1 MALKTDYILDE
12 TDHLILEL
20 LQRNARLTMRELG
33 EKVNMSAQGVSERV
47 KRLEERG
54 IITGYH
60 ASICLDKL
68 DKKVHGYILVAN
80 LPYQKLDEFYRL
92 IRETPEL
99 YCAET
104 VVSGG
109 QEAMLKVAC
118 SDTNRLMEI
127 SRSFYPFCTATTAHL
142 VAEPPAK
149 DEPIP
154 TR

>member
-1 MALKTDYILDE
+1 MAPKNDYVLDD

-33 EKVNMSAQGVSERV
+33 EKVNMSAQGVGERV
-47 KRLEERG
+47 RRLEERG
-54 IITGYH
+54 VITGYH
-60 ASICLDKL
+60 ASVSLDKV

-80 LPYQKLDEFYRL
+80 LPYNKLDDFYRVVK
-92 IRETPEL
+92 ETPEL
-99 YCAET
+99 YSAET

-118 SDTNRLMEI
+118 TDTARLMEI

-142 VAEPPAK
+142 VSEPPVK
-149 DEPIP
+149 DEPIH
-154 TR
+154 TK

>member
-1 MALKTDYILDE
+1 MAFNTDYVLDD

-33 EKVNMSAQGVSERV
+33 EKVNMSAPSVSERV

-60 ASICLDKL
+60 ASVCLDKL

-80 LPYQKLDEFYRL
+80 LPYHRTDEFYRL
-92 IRETPEL
+92 VRETPEL

-104 VVSGG
+104 VLSGG
-109 QEAMLKVAC
+109 QEAILKVAC
-118 SDTNRLMEI
+118 SDTKRLREI
-127 SRSFYPFCTATTAHL
+127 NLSFYPICTSTTAHL
-142 VAEPPAK
+142 VVDPPVK

-154 TR
+154 TK